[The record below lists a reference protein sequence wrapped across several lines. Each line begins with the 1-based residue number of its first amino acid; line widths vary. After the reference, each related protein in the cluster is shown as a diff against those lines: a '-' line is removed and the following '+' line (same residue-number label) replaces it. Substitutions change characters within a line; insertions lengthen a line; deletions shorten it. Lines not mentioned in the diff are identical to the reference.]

1 MENKKKCEYY
11 KCNKEVNCRK
21 GAKFCSVLCK
31 EKNKNMKKYW
41 TKRAEIGYQEDLEK
55 IRQYRELEEKIKG
68 AVKN

>member
-41 TKRAEIGYQEDLEK
+41 TKRAEIGYPED
-55 IRQYRELEEKIKG
+55 
-68 AVKN
+68 

>member
-41 TKRAEIGYQEDLEK
+41 KDKMDLGYQEDLEK
-55 IRQYRELEEKIKG
+55 IRQYRELERLIKG
-68 AVKN
+68 GIK